1 MKIALAQIQS
11 HKGSIEKNIELHSH
25 CIKLTSKNGA
35 DAIFFPE
42 LSLSG
47 YEPTL
52 AKDLKIK
59 LDDQRLLPFQKLSD
73 RHKMT
78 IALGA
83 PLDSN
88 NEVQIALF
96 IFQPNKAI
104 SIYAKQ
110 WLHDDEK
117 PFFKPGCD
125 YGYIELNNQHISL
138 AICYE
143 SLRNEHLQ
151 QALLHQPDF
160 YLACTAK
167 SKKGVDKAQI
177 QFKSISRKHKLS
189 VLFCNSVGRADDF
202 IGAGSSAVWSAEGKL
217 LAELTKDEQELLI
230 FDTESNT
237 CEIISIHQNEL
248 S

>member
-11 HKGSIEKNIELHSH
+11 HKGSIEKNIELHSRW
-25 CIKLTSKNGA
+25 IELASKNGA

-42 LSLSG
+42 LSLTG

-59 LDDQRLLPFQKLSD
+59 PKDQRLLPIQKLSD
-73 RHKMT
+73 CHNMT
-78 IALGA
+78 IGLGA
-83 PLDSN
+83 PLVYIN
-88 NEVQIALF
+88 QVQIALF
-96 IFQPNKAI
+96 IFRPNTAI
-104 SIYAKQ
+104 SVYAKQ

-117 PFFKPGCD
+117 PFFKPGRD
-125 YGYIELNNQHISL
+125 YGYIKLNHKHISL

-143 SLRNEHLQ
+143 SLRNQHLQ

-167 SKKGVDKAQI
+167 AQKGVDKAREH
-177 QFKSISRKHKLS
+177 FKRISKENQLS
-189 VLFCNSVGRADDF
+189 VLFCNSVGPVDDF

-217 LAELTKDEQELLI
+217 LAELTKYKQELLI
-230 FDTESNT
+230 FDTGSNT
-237 CEIISIHQNEL
+237 CETISILQNEL